1 MTANGDLNGMT
12 AQTVIDD
19 SLRILLVEDMASDAE
34 VELRELRR
42 SGLTFDARTVE
53 TEADFRRELSSFEP
67 DIILSD
73 FSLPR
78 FSGMSA
84 LTIARELWPEI
95 PFIFVSGT
103 IGEENA
109 VDALRNG
116 ATDYVLKTNLK
127 RFGSAVS
134 RAISEAREKRAR
146 KQAEDRAKTLQTQFS
161 MFMNHLPAT
170 AFAKDR
176 EGKFVFVNPTFESM
190 AGRHADNM
198 LGKTSA
204 DLYPSDY
211 VDAIAA
217 NDRKVMEE
225 KKPYRTVERVTFGG
239 PDRFFLVSKF
249 PILEDDGRVAMLG
262 GIALDITD
270 RLHMEQALKISE
282 ERFRGIVE
290 TTEERVWEC
299 DLQFR
304 MTYNN
309 PALTRILGH
318 QPAEMLGRSSFEI
331 LDEMEREKQ
340 KQAMAVRIAG
350 RSGWRG
356 IVLKARHK
364 NGSVRWLESNG
375 MPLFGEDGALTG
387 FRGADRDVTQRILQ
401 EQKLARLSRIRDV
414 LGSFSS
420 AIIRLRQREELL
432 QEFCRIAVEVGGMR
446 MAWAGLADENAMSV
460 RPVASHGAV
469 DGFLDVLDFSIAP
482 QSPARDTLA
491 AVAVRMAMQQIVND
505 IENSATPQ
513 LWREQALQRGYRA
526 AAALP
531 FMSGTHVAA
540 VGVLFSAEGNFFNE
554 DQIKL
559 LAELSADASIA
570 LERMEKQDRI
580 DYLSYYDTISG
591 IANRTLFLERLQQF
605 LHEAKRNSRKLAL
618 MILDIERFRFINE
631 SMGRGAGD
639 SLLKALADR
648 LRETHESERIGR
660 VGMNSF
666 AVVLPNIVD
675 ELHASR
681 LIEENRKA
689 LLLSPFTVDGRDL
702 RVSAR
707 CGVTIFPDDGSDP
720 ESLMRNAEAAL
731 TRAKQA
737 GETAVY
743 YTPKLNADVAERLA
757 LENKLREALE
767 GQRFVLHYQ
776 PKVSLANGELVG
788 LEALIRWNDPD
799 SGLVPPARFIPILEE
814 TGMILDVGKWA
825 LTEAAGIFR
834 KWRSEGFDAKR
845 IAVNVSPIQLRQRDF
860 VDFVRQVF
868 LDHGPEI
875 GIDIEITESMV
886 MQDIGRSTEILREL
900 RDAGAKIAMDDF
912 GTGYSS
918 LSYLARLPLDSLK
931 IDRSFVSAI
940 TENQDDAAIAS
951 AIISMAQALGLNT
964 IAEGVETQAQCD
976 LLRALGCQQIQGY
989 LISRPVPEK
998 EILKMLRRN

>member
-1 MTANGDLNGMT
+1 M
-12 AQTVIDD
+12 IDNN
-19 SLRILLVEDMASDAE
+19 LRILLVEDVASDAE
-34 VELRELRR
+34 LELRELRR
-42 SGLTFDARTVE
+42 NGLTFDARIVE
-53 TEADFRRELSSFEP
+53 TEADFRRDLGSYDP
-67 DIILSD
+67 HIILSD

-78 FSGMSA
+78 FSGMAA
-84 LTIARELWPEI
+84 LAIARELRPDL

-109 VDALRNG
+109 VAALRNG
-116 ATDYVLKTNLK
+116 ATDYVLKTNLA
-127 RFGSAVS
+127 RFPSAVR
-134 RAISEAREKRAR
+134 RAISEAQEKKAR
-146 KQAEDRAKTLQTQFS
+146 KQAEDRARTLQTQFS

-170 AFAKDR
+170 AFAKDKD
-176 EGKFVFVNPTFESM
+176 GKFVFVNPTFESITGKR
-190 AGRHADNM
+190 AENM
-198 LGKTSA
+198 LGKTTA
-204 DLYPSDY
+204 DLYPPDY
-211 VDAIAA
+211 VDAITA
-217 NDRKVMEE
+217 NDRKVMED
-225 KKPYRTVERVTFGG
+225 KQPYRTVERCTFGG

-249 PILEDDGRVAMLG
+249 PILEDDGRVALLG
-262 GIALDITD
+262 GIGLDITE

-299 DLQFR
+299 DLQYR

-309 PALTRILGH
+309 PALTRILGY
-318 QPAEMLGRSSFEI
+318 QAADMLGRSSFEI
-331 LDEMEREKQ
+331 LDENERERQ
-340 KQAMAVRIAG
+340 KQAMDLRTAE

-356 IVLKARHK
+356 TVLKARHK

-375 MPLFGEDGALTG
+375 MPLFSEDGALTG
-387 FRGADRDVTQRILQ
+387 FRGADRDVTQRVLQ

-432 QEFCRIAVEVGGMR
+432 QEFCRIAVEVGGMH
-446 MAWAGLADENAMSV
+446 MAWVGLVDENATSL

-469 DGFLDVLDFSIAP
+469 DGFLDLLDFSITQ
-482 QSPARDTLA
+482 QSPAHDTLA
-491 AVAVRMAMQQIVND
+491 AVAVRQAAQQIVND
-505 IENSATPQ
+505 IENFATPQ
-513 LWREQALQRGYRA
+513 IWREHALRRGYRA

-531 FMSGTHVAA
+531 FMSGTRVAA
-540 VGVLFSAEGNFFNE
+540 VGVLFAAEGNFFNE

-559 LAELSADASIA
+559 LADLSADASIA

-605 LHEAKRNSRKLAL
+605 LHEAKRNNRKLAL

-648 LRETHESERIGR
+648 LCGTYESERIGR

-666 AVVLPNIVD
+666 AIVLPNVAD
-675 ELHASR
+675 EIHASR
-681 LIEENRKA
+681 LIEEERKA
-689 LLLSPFTVDGRDL
+689 LLLSPFKIDGRDL
-702 RVSAR
+702 RVAAR

-720 ESLMRNAEAAL
+720 ETLMRNAEAAL
-731 TRAKQA
+731 TRAKEA
-737 GETAVY
+737 GEAAVY

-757 LENKLREALE
+757 LENKLRHALE
-767 GQRFVLHYQ
+767 EHHFVLHYQ
-776 PKVSLANGELVG
+776 PKVSLANGEIEG
-788 LEALIRWNDPD
+788 FEALLRWNDPD
-799 SGLVPPARFIPILEE
+799 SGLVQPARFIPILEE
-814 TGMILDVGKWA
+814 TGMILEVGKWA
-825 LTEAAGIFR
+825 LIEAARVYR
-834 KWRSEGFDAKR
+834 KWKGQGVAARR

-868 LDHGPEI
+868 IDYGPEI

-886 MQDIGRSTEILREL
+886 MQDIERSAEILRAL

-918 LSYLARLPLDSLK
+918 LSYLARLPIDALK
-931 IDRSFVSAI
+931 IDRSFVSSI
-940 TENQDDAAIAS
+940 TENQDDAEIAS
-951 AIISMAQALGLNT
+951 AIISMAKSLGLST

-976 LLRALGCQQIQGY
+976 LLRTLGCHQIQGY
-989 LISRPVPEK
+989 LVSRPLPEE
-998 EILKMLRRN
+998 EILKMLSRS

>member
-1 MTANGDLNGMT
+1 
-12 AQTVIDD
+12 VIEE
-19 SLRILLVEDMASDAE
+19 SLHILLVEDLASDAE
-34 VELRELRR
+34 LEIRELRR
-42 SGLTFDARTVE
+42 SGLIFDARIVE
-53 TEADFRRELSSFEP
+53 TETDFRRELDGFSP
-67 DIILSD
+67 DVILSD

-78 FSGMSA
+78 FSGMAA
-84 LTIARELWPEI
+84 LTISRELRPDI

-109 VDALRNG
+109 VAALRNG

-127 RFGSAVS
+127 RFPAAVR
-134 RAISEAREKRAR
+134 RAISEAREKKAR

-161 MFMNHLPAT
+161 MFMNHLPAS
-170 AFAKDR
+170 AFAKDKDGR
-176 EGKFVFVNPTFESM
+176 FVFVNPTFVSM
-190 AGRHADNM
+190 AGKHVDNM
-198 LGKTSA
+198 LGKTTE
-204 DLYPSDY
+204 DLYPPEY
-211 VDAIAA
+211 IDAIAA

-225 KKPYRTVERVTFGG
+225 KLPYRTVERVTFGG

-249 PILEDDGRVAMLG
+249 PILEDDGQVAMLG

-309 PALTRILGH
+309 PALTRILGY
-318 QPAEMLGRSSFEI
+318 QPADMLGKSSFEI
-331 LDEMEREKQ
+331 LDEKESERQ
-340 KQAMAVRIAG
+340 KQAMDLRTAE

-356 IVLKARHK
+356 AVLKARHK
-364 NGSVRWLESNG
+364 NGGVRWLESNG
-375 MPLFGEDGALTG
+375 MPLFGEDGSLTG

-432 QEFCRIAVEVGGMR
+432 QEFCRIAVEIGGMR
-446 MAWAGLADENAMSV
+446 MAWVGLVDENAASL

-469 DGFLDVLDFSIAP
+469 DGFLDVLDFSIMP
-482 QSPARDTLA
+482 HSPAQDTLA
-491 AVAVRMAMQQIVND
+491 AVAVRQEAQQIVND
-505 IENSATPQ
+505 IEYSATPQ
-513 LWREQALQRGYRA
+513 IWREQALQRGYRA

-531 FMSGTHVAA
+531 FMSGTRVAA
-540 VGVLFSAEGNFFNE
+540 VGVLFAAEGNFFNE

-559 LAELSADASIA
+559 LADLSADASIA

-580 DYLSYYDTISG
+580 DYLSYYDAISG

-648 LRETHESERIGR
+648 LRETYDSERIGR

-666 AVVLPNIVD
+666 AIVLPDVTD
-675 ELHASR
+675 EIHASR
-681 LIEENRKA
+681 LIEEKRKV
-689 LLLSPFTVDGRDL
+689 LLLNPFTIDGRDL
-702 RVSAR
+702 RVAVR
-707 CGVTIFPDDGSDP
+707 CGIAIFPGDGSDP
-720 ESLMRNAEAAL
+720 ETLMRNAEAAL

-737 GETAVY
+737 GEAAVY
-743 YTPKLNADVAERLA
+743 YTPKLNADVAERLG
-757 LENKLREALE
+757 LENKLRQALE
-767 GQRFVLHYQ
+767 EHLFVLHYQ
-776 PKVSLANGELVG
+776 PKVSLTSGAIEG
-788 LEALIRWNDPD
+788 LEALLRWNDPD
-799 SGLVPPARFIPILEE
+799 SGLVQPARFISILEE
-814 TGMILDVGKWA
+814 TGMILEVGKWA
-825 LTEAAGIFR
+825 LIEAARVYR
-834 KWRSEGFDAKR
+834 KWKAEGIDAKR

-860 VDFVRQVF
+860 VDFVRKVF
-868 LDHGPEI
+868 VDYGPEI

-886 MQDIGRSTEILREL
+886 MQDIERSTEILRAL

-918 LSYLARLPLDSLK
+918 LSYLARLPIDALK
-931 IDRSFVSAI
+931 IDRSFINTI
-940 TENQDDAAIAS
+940 TENQDDAEIAS
-951 AIISMAQALGLNT
+951 AIISMAHSLRLNT
-964 IAEGVETQAQCD
+964 IAEGVETRAQYD
-976 LLRALGCQQIQGY
+976 LLRKLGCRQIQGY
-989 LISRPVPEK
+989 LISRPVSED
-998 EILKMLRRN
+998 EILKMLPRN